1 MSPAAHD
8 DSSHALLLFGVY
20 AGVFSSVQGA
30 VFIGKMQYAE
40 KDAFFSSS
48 TVRSKDAQLS
58 SPKLECTYFKK
69 QSVPLRKQLFA
80 NYAASYSKNN
90 NILAT
95 KCNVA
100 FKEKGTVNI
109 PEPKNAKI
117 TDYQVDIT
125 YGYS

>member
-1 MSPAAHD
+1 
-8 DSSHALLLFGVY
+8 
-20 AGVFSSVQGA
+20 
-30 VFIGKMQYAE
+30 
-40 KDAFFSSS
+40 
-48 TVRSKDAQLS
+48 
-58 SPKLECTYFKK
+58 
-69 QSVPLRKQLFA
+69 LFA

-90 NILAT
+90 SILAT